1 MRQTLLLS
9 ALLALPAPAAWAAGT
24 VDLIFEPPQVEA
36 SDICRA
42 RVPDERLFREWG
54 EWDGAALPDRDPE
67 ILQRELARLLAMD
80 PARWAPTVERAQA
93 LMPTVD
99 PRYTADKAML
109 DRIQLFVATG
119 RTGELKKLRLVENLR
134 RADLVASPRMQAALA
149 GYLMEGVGIAPDRQ
163 AALDLMVQAAYGGNA
178 DALLKLTEMELAG
191 QKVAGWDVEPELAV
205 TMAFGALVGQLDPV
219 ICDRAGRI
227 AREYMNGTIVTR
239 NVPMAERWYRF
250 AADLGDAS
258 AAWKVAELHLRSED
272 LTKDNDTL
280 VTYLTKA
287 AEGGLPHAQAALG
300 RAYEIGTLVP
310 RDPDR
315 ARALHEAAAADG
327 DRGGMIRLTLFLLSL
342 SQQDATHRP
351 AYRATLERLVARKDA
366 PSWALAS
373 LADAI
378 LQDQGRWQGE
388 EAATALLQRASDMGD
403 TASAQRLAALRFR
416 SASDIGAFYDVV
428 DDLIASVHMQGN
440 IDPMA
445 ELQNAFTCRAPDAP
459 HRDEAAYWRMVEDAA
474 ASRSLELSPAD
485 IGLLAENP
493 DALTLATLQS
503 QALYGR
509 PTAIANYLSLLRR
522 TGAPASVIAFWEEQA
537 RRSDKAVLSSAR
549 LSLAEAG
556 ADPTRTD
563 PRKPDLALFRA
574 AVEAGETAAG
584 VDLAAQLL
592 STPQPRPED
601 RVEALTHLL
610 PLAQSGNGAAMHLLP
625 KADPAK
631 WPDLDAVW
639 RDFAPVIDA
648 RGDFEAMLIALPR
661 AGTEQAQA
669 DYLRRATAATACTFD
684 QTILLTEV
692 LGQMKATRA
701 FRQWIDITE
710 YLAEGDGWRLTRLGD
725 VLIRYGTPTDAE
737 RAVDYFETAMADG
750 SNTAIH
756 RLLRYVA
763 RSELPSYDP
772 ARATELYIE
781 LVRRSDPVEL
791 PRTLARL
798 AGEEDRIRT
807 ATEAAIDI
815 PALYRSAAEAGS
827 PIGMREYARIL
838 QARAD
843 SPDDLTA
850 ATDWMHRAAEAGDM
864 DAMVAYAEA
873 LALGIGTPPSRDQA
887 VIWLSRAA
895 ELGSEQAAATMR
907 NLRLSEGLS
916 Q

>member
-1 MRQTLLLS
+1 MRTALLI
-9 ALLALPAPAAWAAGT
+9 APLLALAAPAQAART
-24 VDLIFEPPQVEA
+24 VDLVFEPPRVEGT
-36 SDICRA
+36 DICRA
-42 RVPDERLFREWG
+42 RVPDERLFKEWG
-54 EWDGAALPDRDPE
+54 EWDGTALPDRDPE
-67 ILQRELARLLAMD
+67 ILQRELARLLSMD
-80 PARWAPTVERAQA
+80 PARWAGTVERAQA
-93 LMPTVD
+93 LMPGVD
-99 PRYTADKAML
+99 PRYSAEKAKL
-109 DRIQLFVATG
+109 DRIQLLIATG
-119 RTGELKKLRLVENLR
+119 RTTDLKNLRLVEDLR
-134 RADLVASPRMQAALA
+134 RSDLAASPRMQAALA
-149 GYLMEGVGIAPDRQ
+149 GFLMEGIGIAPDRK
-163 AALDLMVQAAYGGNA
+163 AAIDLMVQAAYGGNA
-178 DALLKLTEMELAG
+178 DALLKLTEMELNG
-191 QKVAGWDVEPELAV
+191 QRVPGWDVEPELAV

-227 AREYMNGTIVTR
+227 AREYLNGTIVTR
-239 NVPMAERWYRF
+239 DVAMAERWYRF

-258 AAWKVAELHLRSED
+258 AAWKVAEMHLRSED

-300 RAYEIGTLVP
+300 RAYELGTIVP
-310 RDPDR
+310 QDLAR

-327 DRGGMIRLTLFLLSL
+327 DRGGLIRLTLFLLQQ
-342 SQQDATHRP
+342 QQDDPALRP
-351 AYRATLERLVARKDA
+351 DYLASLERLAVRDDA

-378 LQDQGRWQGE
+378 LHDKGRWAGE
-388 EAATALLQRASDMGD
+388 EAASALLRRAADMGD
-403 TASAQRLAALRFR
+403 TSAMQRLAALRFR
-416 SASDIGAFYDVV
+416 HVTDRGEFYAVT
-428 DDLIASVHMQGN
+428 DDLIASVQRDGN

-459 HRDEAAYWRMVEDAA
+459 HRDEAAYWRTVEDAA
-474 ASRSLELSPAD
+474 ASRSLELEPPDLVA
-485 IGLLAENP
+485 LAEDP
-493 DALTLATLQS
+493 VPLTIATLQS

-509 PTAIANYLSLLRR
+509 PTAIANYLALLRM
-522 TGAPASVIAFWEEQA
+522 TDAPEPVIAFWEAHA
-537 RRSDKAVLSSAR
+537 RRTDKSLLSAAR
-549 LSLAEAG
+549 LAFERSGQAAALTG
-556 ADPTRTD
+556 QRSVDID
-563 PRKPDLALFRA
+563 LFRA
-574 AVEAGETAAG
+574 AAEAGETAAG

-592 STPQPRPED
+592 APQTPTPEA

-610 PLAQSGNGAAMHLLP
+610 PLAQSGNGAAMHLLL
-625 KADPAK
+625 KADPAR

-648 RGDFEAMLIALPR
+648 RGDFDAMLIALPR
-661 AGTEQAQA
+661 AADEQAQA

-710 YLAEGDGWRLTRLGD
+710 YLAEGNGWRLTRLGD
-725 VLIRYGTPTDAE
+725 VLIRYGTPADAE
-737 RAVDYFETAMADG
+737 RAVGYFETAMADG

-756 RLLRYVA
+756 RLLRQVA
-763 RSELPSYDP
+763 RAELPSYDP

-798 AGEEDRIRT
+798 SGEEEVIRK

-827 PIGMREYARIL
+827 PIGMREYARLL
-838 QARAD
+838 QAAAD
-843 SPDDLTA
+843 SPDELA
-850 ATDWMHRAAEAGDM
+850 QATDWMHRAAQAGDM
-864 DAMVAYAEA
+864 EAMVAYAEA
-873 LALGIGTPPSRDQA
+873 LALGIGTPPSRDEA
-887 VIWLSRAA
+887 VVWLARAA
-895 ELGSEQAAATMR
+895 DLGSEQAAATMR
-907 NLRLSEGLS
+907 NLRMSQGLS

>member
-1 MRQTLLLS
+1 MRHAVLIAPFLALS
-9 ALLALPAPAAWAAGT
+9 APVQAAQT
-24 VDLIFEPPQVEA
+24 VDLSFEPPQVQA
-36 SDICRA
+36 TDICRA

-54 EWDGAALPDRDPE
+54 DWDGKALPDREPE

-80 PARWAPTVERAQA
+80 PARWAGTVEKAQA
-93 LMPTVD
+93 LMPSVD
-99 PRYTADKAML
+99 PRYTAEKATL
-109 DRIQLFVATG
+109 DRIQLYVATG
-119 RTGELKKLRLVENLR
+119 RTEELKRLRLVEDLR
-134 RADLVASPRMQAALA
+134 RSDLAASPRMQAALA
-149 GYLMEGVGIAPDRQ
+149 QYLMEGIGIAPDRD
-163 AALDLMVQAAYGGNA
+163 AALGLMVQAAYGGNA

-191 QKVAGWDVEPELAV
+191 QKVPGWDVEPELAV

-227 AREYMNGTIVTR
+227 AREYLSGAIVTR
-239 NVPMAERWYRF
+239 NVEMAETWYRF

-258 AAWKVAELHLRSED
+258 AAWKVAEMHLRSED
-272 LTKDNDTL
+272 LVKDNDTL

-287 AEGGLPHAQAALG
+287 AEGELPHAQSALG
-300 RAYEIGTLVP
+300 RAYELGTIVP
-310 RDPDR
+310 QDLDR

-327 DRGGMIRLTLFLLSL
+327 DRGGLIRLTLFLLQQ
-342 SQQDATHRP
+342 SQQDPALRP
-351 AYRATLERLVARKDA
+351 DYIASLERLAARDDA

-378 LQDQGRWQGE
+378 LQDKGRWAGE
-388 EAATALLQRASDMGD
+388 SEATALLERAAAMDDPGA
-403 TASAQRLAALRFR
+403 TQRLTALRFR
-416 SASDIGAFYDVV
+416 HVSAPAEFYAVV
-428 DDLIASVHMQGN
+428 DDLVASVHLQGN

-459 HRDEAAYWRMVEDAA
+459 HRDEAQYWRGVEDAA
-474 ASRSLELSPAD
+474 ASRSLELTPRD
-485 IGLLAENP
+485 IAGLAEDP
-493 DALTLATLQS
+493 DPLTLATLQS

-509 PTAIANYLSLLRR
+509 PTAIANYISLLRR
-522 TGAPASVIAFWEEQA
+522 TGAPPAVITFWQDLA
-537 RRSDKAVLSSAR
+537 LRNDKALLSAAR
-549 LSLAEAG
+549 LSVEEG
-556 ADPTRTD
+556 ETRAALTGQRNVD
-563 PRKPDLALFRA
+563 IDLFRA

-592 STPQPRPED
+592 SVPRPTAGA
-601 RVEALTHLL
+601 RVEALSALL

-625 KADPAK
+625 KADPAR

-639 RDFAPVIDA
+639 RDFAPVIEA
-648 RGDFEAMLIALPR
+648 RGDFEAILIALPR
-661 AGTEQAQA
+661 AADGKAQA
-669 DYLRRATAATACTFD
+669 DYLHRATASTACTFD

-710 YLAEGDGWRLTRLGD
+710 YLAEGNGWRLTRLGD

-737 RAVDYFETAMADG
+737 RAVAYFETAMADG

-772 ARATELYIE
+772 ARATQLYIQ
-781 LVRRSDPVEL
+781 LINRSDPVEL
-791 PRTLARL
+791 PRTLSRL
-798 AGEEDRIRT
+798 AGEEDQIRK

-827 PIGMREYARIL
+827 PIGMREYARLL
-838 QARAD
+838 QAAAD
-843 SPDDLTA
+843 NPADLA
-850 ATDWMHRAAEAGDM
+850 EATGWMHRAAEAGDM
-864 DAMVAYAEA
+864 DAMVSYAEA
-873 LALGIGTPPSRDQA
+873 LALGIGTTPSRDEA
-887 VIWLSRAA
+887 VLWLSRAA

-907 NLRLSEGLS
+907 NLRMSQGLS

>member
-1 MRQTLLLS
+1 MRARLLAPLLL
-9 ALLALPAPAAWAAGT
+9 AALPAHAAQT

-36 SDICRA
+36 TDICRA
-42 RVPDERLFREWG
+42 RIPDERLFKEWG
-54 EWDGAALPDRDPE
+54 EWDGGALPDRDPE

-80 PARWAPTVERAQA
+80 PARWADTVERAQA

-99 PRYTADKAML
+99 PRYSAEKATL
-109 DRIQLFVATG
+109 DRIQLYIATG
-119 RTGELKKLRLVENLR
+119 RTEDLAKLRLVEDLRAANL
-134 RADLVASPRMQAALA
+134 AASPRMQAALA
-149 GYLMEGVGIAPDRQ
+149 GFLMDGIGIAPDRD

-178 DALLKLTEMELAG
+178 DALLKLTEMELNG
-191 QKVAGWDVEPELAV
+191 QQIPGWDVEPELAI

-227 AREYMNGTIVTR
+227 AREYLSGTIVTR
-239 NVPMAERWYRF
+239 NVPMAETWYRF

-258 AAWKVAELHLRSED
+258 AAWKVAEMHLRSED

-287 AEGGLPHAQAALG
+287 AEGDLPHAQAALG
-300 RAYEIGTLVP
+300 RAYELGTLVP
-310 RDPDR
+310 QDLNR
-315 ARALHEAAAADG
+315 ARELHEAAAADG
-327 DRGGMIRLTLFLLSL
+327 DRGGLIRLTLFLLQQQ
-342 SQQDATHRP
+342 QQDPALRP
-351 AYRATLERLVARKDA
+351 DYLATLGRLAARRDA

-378 LQDQGRWQGE
+378 LQDQGRWAGE
-388 EAATALLQRASDMGD
+388 QAATDLLQRAADMGD
-403 TASAQRLAALRFR
+403 TSAAQRLAAMRFR
-416 SASDIGAFYDVV
+416 HVSDPRDFYAVV
-428 DDLIASVHMQGN
+428 DDLIASVQMQGN

-459 HRDEAAYWRMVEDAA
+459 HKAEAQYWRTVENAA
-474 ASRSLELSPAD
+474 ASRSLELGPAD
-485 IGLLAENP
+485 IVALAENP
-493 DALTLATLQS
+493 DPLTLATLQS

-509 PTAIANYLSLLRR
+509 PTAIANYLALLHR
-522 TGAPASVIAFWEEQA
+522 TKAPEATIAFWEEHA
-537 RRSDKAVLSSAR
+537 RRTDKAILSAAR
-549 LSLAEAG
+549 LSVAEAT

-563 PRKPDLALFRA
+563 PPKPDVALFRA

-584 VDLAAQLL
+584 VDLATHLL
-592 STPQPRPED
+592 STPKPEAAA
-601 RVEALTHLL
+601 RVEALTLLL
-610 PLAQSGNGAAMHLLP
+610 PLAQSGNGAAMRLLP
-625 KADPAK
+625 RADPER

-648 RGDFEAMLIALPR
+648 RGDFEALLIALPR
-661 AGTEQAQA
+661 AATEDAQA

-692 LGQMKATRA
+692 LGQMKASRA

-725 VLIRYGTPTDAE
+725 VLIRYGTPADAD
-737 RAVDYFETAMADG
+737 RAVGYFETAMADG

-756 RLLRYVA
+756 RLLRQVS
-763 RSELPSYDP
+763 RSELPGYDP
-772 ARATELYIE
+772 KRATELYIE
-781 LVRRSDPVEL
+781 LVKRSDPVEL
-791 PRTLARL
+791 PRTLNRL
-798 AGEEDRIRT
+798 AGEEEAIRT

-827 PIGMREYARIL
+827 PIGMREYARLL
-838 QARAD
+838 QTSAD
-843 SPDDLTA
+843 SPQELA
-850 ATDWMHRAAEAGDM
+850 QATDWMHRAAEAGDM

-873 LALGIGTPPSRDQA
+873 LALGIGTPPSREDA
-887 VIWLSRAA
+887 VLWLSRAA

-907 NLRLSEGLS
+907 NLRMSQGLS